1 MIEVGYQVPET
12 EKKKKKDSRKALG
25 LSGKFP
31 LGMG

>member
-12 EKKKKKDSRKALG
+12 DKKKKKDSRKALG

-31 LGMG
+31 LGVG